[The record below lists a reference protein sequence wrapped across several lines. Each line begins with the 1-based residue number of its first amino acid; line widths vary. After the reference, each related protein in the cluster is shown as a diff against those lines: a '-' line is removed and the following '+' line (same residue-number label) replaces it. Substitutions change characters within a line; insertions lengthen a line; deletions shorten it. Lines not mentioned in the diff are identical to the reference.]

1 MTILIIFIT
10 ECKADI
16 AFVIDSSGSIK
27 EKNKPG
33 QPDNWET
40 IKLFTVNVVNQM
52 EIGPENVR
60 VAATTYSTRYL
71 HES

>member
-1 MTILIIFIT
+1 MINLFFS

-40 IKLFTVNVVNQM
+40 IKLFTVSVVNQM

-60 VAATTYSTRYL
+60 VAATTFSTK
-71 HES
+71 